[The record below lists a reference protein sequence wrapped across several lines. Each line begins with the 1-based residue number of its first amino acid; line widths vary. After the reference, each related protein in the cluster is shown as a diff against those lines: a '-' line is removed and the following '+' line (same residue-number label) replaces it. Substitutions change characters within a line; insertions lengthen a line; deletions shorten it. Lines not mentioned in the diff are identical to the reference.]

1 MRTYPSES
9 KTETITEQWFLD
21 TVDDTPNKMNDDG
34 PYPLSDISATLEDI
48 HYQENNGTSKR

>member
-9 KTETITEQWFLD
+9 KTETITFLD
-21 TVDDTPNKMNDDG
+21 TVNDTPNKMNDDG

-48 HYQENNGTSKR
+48 HYQENNATSKRYN